1 MIERTLVILKPDA
14 IESGAF
20 SDINAEIMKLGLRQ
34 KGFVIIAPHLP
45 PEMVRELYAQY
56 VDAPFFPRILAY
68 MTRTICAVVVWEG
81 EDAVAKVR
89 KLAGATRPDQ
99 AEPGTLRAR
108 FGRITEDGGIENA
121 LHCSATPEEA
131 EAEIALFFGAT
142 KPGAN

>member
-14 IESGAF
+14 VESDAHWA
-20 SDINAEIMKLGLRQ
+20 IVREISALGLRQ
-34 KGFVIIAPHLP
+34 RDFIVVMPHLR
-45 PEMVRELYAQY
+45 PETVRALYAQY

-68 MTRTICAVVVWEG
+68 MTRTFCVAVVWEG

-108 FGRITEDGGIENA
+108 FGRITPEGGIENA
-121 LHCSATPEEA
+121 IHCSATPEEA
-131 EAEIALFFGAT
+131 ETEIALFFGA
-142 KPGAN
+142 PDNGAN